1 MTNSLAT
8 REQLSTQLAQIQTEV
23 NTLSKNNSLVSC
35 LSAANAMYLLDQ
47 VLTDDVVRTYFIPL
61 MNTRAGFLTDKNPA
75 RPKKGQQPP
84 TPYGIQE
91 VKSCL
96 KDAILKGL
104 LPVGNQFNIIAGSVY
119 ITREGYTFLLSK
131 LGVKHRIIPCQ
142 KPDVNGC
149 AVYSVRIEAAT
160 SQGERISY
168 TNEVTLKRGQY
179 DSDALLQGK
188 AYARSVKSLWTYV
201 SGLDSGDVAEDDCV
215 GERVIED
222 GQAQEVEP
230 SPSAAPSPAQATQQQ
245 PEPQQA
251 PQQQQQPM
259 QQQAPQVQQP
269 QTQPFGGFANAKR
282 VEPRAYQPQPQ
293 PSAQPQF
300 SGVPF

>member
-1 MTNSLAT
+1 MNNSLAT
-8 REQLSTQLAQIQTEV
+8 REQLSTQLAQIQNEV

-47 VLTDDVVRTYFIPL
+47 VLTDEVVRTYFIPL
-61 MNTRAGFLTDKNPA
+61 MNTRAGFLTDKNPN

-84 TPYGIQE
+84 VPYGIQE

-160 SQGERISY
+160 AQGERISY

-222 GQAQEVEP
+222 GQAQEVD
-230 SPSAAPSPAQATQQQ
+230 PSPAPTAQQQ
-245 PEPQQA
+245 PQPSPA
-251 PQQQQQPM
+251 PQQQPK
-259 QQQAPQVQQP
+259 A
-269 QTQPFGGFANAKR
+269 QPFQGFANAQR
-282 VEPRAYQPQPQ
+282 VEPRAYQQQPKSAPQPQ
-293 PSAQPQF
+293 TAQPQF

>member
-1 MTNSLAT
+1 MNNQLAT
-8 REQLSTQLAQIQTEV
+8 REQLSNQLAQIQTEV

-47 VLTDDVVRTYFIPL
+47 VLTDEVVRTYFIPL
-61 MNTRAGFLTDKNPA
+61 MNTRAGFLTDRNPA
-75 RPKKGQQPP
+75 KAKRGQQPP
-84 TPYGIQE
+84 TPYGISE

-160 SQGERISY
+160 AQGERISY

-222 GQAQEVEP
+222 TQAQEVEP
-230 SPSAAPSPAQATQQQ
+230 SHTASQPSPTQTAQTQPEPSPDPQQQ
-245 PEPQQA
+245 PTA
-251 PQQQQQPM
+251 
-259 QQQAPQVQQP
+259 
-269 QTQPFGGFANAKR
+269 QPFQGFANAQR
-282 VEPRAYQPQPQ
+282 VEPRAYRPQSATQPQP
-293 PSAQPQF
+293 AQPQF

>member
-1 MTNSLAT
+1 MANLAT

-47 VLTDDVVRTYFIPL
+47 VLTDEVVRTYFIPL
-61 MNTRAGFLTDKNPA
+61 MNTRAGFLTDRNPSKA
-75 RPKKGQQPP
+75 KRGQQPP
-84 TPYGIQE
+84 TPYGLAE
-91 VKSCL
+91 VRSCL

-149 AVYSVRIEAAT
+149 AVYSVRIEAETA
-160 SQGERISY
+160 QGERISY

-222 GQAQEVEP
+222 GQAQEVDP
-230 SPSAAPSPAQATQQQ
+230 SPAAAPSPAQSTQQQ
-245 PEPQQA
+245 QEPSPAPSSQPEA
-251 PQQQQQPM
+251 
-259 QQQAPQVQQP
+259 
-269 QTQPFGGFANAKR
+269 QPFGGFANAKR
-282 VEPRAYQPQPQ
+282 VEPKAYQPQQPQ
-293 PSAQPQF
+293 AAQPQF

>member
-8 REQLSTQLAQIQTEV
+8 REQLTTQLAQIQTEV

-47 VLTDDVVRTYFIPL
+47 VLTDDVVRTYFLPL
-61 MNTRAGFLTDKNPA
+61 MNTRAGFLTDRNPFKTK
-75 RPKKGQQPP
+75 RGQQPP
-84 TPYGIQE
+84 TPYSIPE
-91 VKSCL
+91 VRMCL

-104 LPVGNQFNIIAGSVY
+104 LPIGNQFNIIAGSVY
-119 ITREGYTFLLSK
+119 ITREGYTALLSK
-131 LGVKHRIIPCQ
+131 LGVKHRIIPSQ
-142 KPDVNGC
+142 MPDKNGC

-160 SQGERISY
+160 AQGERISY

-201 SGLDSGDVAEDDCV
+201 SGLDSGDVVEDDCV

-222 GQAQEVEP
+222 GQAQEVTP
-230 SPSAAPSPAQATQQQ
+230 SPAPQPTPQAAPSPAPQ
-245 PEPQQA
+245 PNEA
-251 PQQQQQPM
+251 S
-259 QQQAPQVQQP
+259 QP
-269 QTQPFGGFANAKR
+269 QAQAEPFNGFANAQR
-282 VEPRAYQPQPQ
+282 VEPKAYKPQAQAAPQP
-293 PSAQPQF
+293 AQSNNLF
-300 SGVPF
+300 AGVPF